1 VETKIKILGNFSY
14 ICKMEHIDKIQ
25 ELEGDIYDLK
35 SELKECRDR
44 ELLYKG
50 MLSEINDSIMELFK
64 REQENERFRFDEK
77 IDYRE
82 YVINLK
88 KDLDEYKRIYR
99 NIHF

>member
-1 VETKIKILGNFSY
+1 MKYWNIVIVN
-14 ICKMEHIDKIQ
+14 KMEHIDKIQ

-35 SELKECRDR
+35 SELKQCRDR

-50 MLSEINDSIMELFK
+50 MLSEINESIMELFK

-88 KDLDEYKRIYR
+88 KDLDEYKRIYK
-99 NIHF
+99 NIYF